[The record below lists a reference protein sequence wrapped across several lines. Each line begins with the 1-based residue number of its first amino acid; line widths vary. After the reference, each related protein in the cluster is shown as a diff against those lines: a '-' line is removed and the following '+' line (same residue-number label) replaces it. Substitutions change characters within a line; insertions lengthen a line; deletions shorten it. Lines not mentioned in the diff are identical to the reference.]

1 MKKIFE
7 SFYIF
12 SKFALSF
19 TLLIC
24 LIGTLY
30 ILYTNYKK
38 ENLISKNQISFEN
51 EIKENINNNFELI
64 NDAINKMKIN
74 EAVLAEITKSI
85 ESLKNLNNSNEVSL
99 INKNIKTLNNNF
111 SLLSEEIK
119 NLKENNFN
127 LPSNEEKNKKI
138 LEKNINEIINLIMI
152 KYENNLNFE
161 FELDYLKEI
170 IGSEK
175 LTKIEKLSILSENPF
190 KGYEYLNTVFDD
202 EINHYTK
209 KIINTNP
216 DSLFSKIILPYI
228 EVSPTTE
235 NKVTDDLIL
244 QIKKIKFDFDNRN
257 IDAVFKNLKTIKNY
271 DKEFQK
277 TSNEIDKLIKFKFEL
292 YGLK

>member
-244 QIKKIKFDFDNRN
+244 QIKKIKFDLENRKIN
-257 IDAVFKNLKTIKNY
+257 DALKKLKTINNY
-271 DKEFQK
+271 DKEFEK
-277 TSNEIDKLIKFKFEL
+277 TSNEINKLINFKFEL

>member
-119 NLKENNFN
+119 NLKENNFT
-127 LPSNEEKNKKI
+127 SSSDEEKNTKI
-138 LEKNINEIINLIMI
+138 LNKNINQIINLIMI
-152 KYENNLNFE
+152 KYENNLNFD

-170 IGSEK
+170 VAKDKI
-175 LTKIEKLSILSENPF
+175 TKIERLYILSNRSF
-190 KGYEYLNTVFDD
+190 KGYDYLDTVFND
-202 EINHYTK
+202 EINQYTK
-209 KIINTNP
+209 KMININP

-228 EVSPTTE
+228 DVSPSTE
-235 NKVTDDLIL
+235 NKVTHDLIL
-244 QIKKIKFDFDNRN
+244 QIKKIKSDLDNRN
-257 IDAVFKNLKTIKNY
+257 IDNAFKKLKTIKNY
-271 DKEFQK
+271 DKIFEK
-277 TSNEIDKLIKFKFEL
+277 TSNEIDKLIKFKHEL

>member
-24 LIGTLY
+24 LIGLLY
-30 ILYTNYKK
+30 ILYINYKK
-38 ENLISKNQISFEN
+38 ENTISKKQVSFEN

-64 NDAINKMKIN
+64 NNVINKMKTN
-74 EAVLAEITKSI
+74 EVALVELTESIKSI
-85 ESLKNLNNSNEVSL
+85 KNLNNSNDISL
-99 INKNIKTLNNNF
+99 INENINTLNNNF